1 MSAKPLIFVVEDDP
15 ANQLLF
21 RAVLEGA
28 GYEVE
33 VASTAAEA
41 RERLA
46 AVSPALILMDV
57 QLPGEDGLSLT
68 RWLKFMHETSSIPV
82 VALTASTR
90 ARDREAAM
98 AAGCIGF
105 ISKPIDVG
113 TFPSRVA
120 DFLDSPR
127 GETSR

>member
-1 MSAKPLIFVVEDDP
+1 MSAKPLIFVVEDSP

-98 AAGCIGF
+98 VAGCTGF
-105 ISKPIDVG
+105 ISKPIDVS
-113 TFPSRVA
+113 TFPSRGA
-120 DFLDSPR
+120 YFLDSHR